1 VQHGFSYRGIER
13 ERAAAEP
20 AEPVREGVAL
30 AAARAPAAAALPA
43 PAPVNPSGN
52 APAPRGSELELISR
66 LDAES
71 AA

>member
-43 PAPVNPSGN
+43 PVNPSGN